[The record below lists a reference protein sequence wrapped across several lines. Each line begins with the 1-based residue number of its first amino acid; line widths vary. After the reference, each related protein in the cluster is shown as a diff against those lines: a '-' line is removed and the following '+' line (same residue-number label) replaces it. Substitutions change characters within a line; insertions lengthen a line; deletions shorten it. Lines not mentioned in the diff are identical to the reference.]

1 MIMKKKTFFAAL
13 GANSRDLIDIH
24 PRYVQR
30 REKRK
35 ICYFFLS
42 SFVHLLI
49 FFSLNVLICKEEKE
63 KLINGE
69 PHEVNLKYLMM
80 PDLLQDV

>member
-1 MIMKKKTFFAAL
+1 MKKKTFFAAL

-35 ICYFFLS
+35 ICHFFLS

-49 FFSLNVLICKEEKE
+49 FFLFKCFNMQRGKRKT
-63 KLINGE
+63 
-69 PHEVNLKYLMM
+69 
-80 PDLLQDV
+80 D